1 MIDKLPNV
9 KDVVINLIVRTGENM
24 TLKKTIKEFT
34 TKTKNTYTVMQIS
47 ERSNYKNS
55 MENRQYVQLK

>member
-24 TLKKTIKEFT
+24 KLKKTIKEFT
-34 TKTKNTYTVMQIS
+34 TKTK
-47 ERSNYKNS
+47 K
-55 MENRQYVQLK
+55 YVHCDANI